1 LTLASLA
8 DENTTGAHAPH
19 DEGES
24 SKGNLNNEDSAGV
37 EGTESEEDE
46 LYGKEV
52 SDDDGLDDAAVARK
66 PRRKPKSATAGEK
79 SLRGMSLQ

>member
-1 LTLASLA
+1 MKTP
-8 DENTTGAHAPH
+8 HAPH

-37 EGTESEEDE
+37 EGTESEDNE

-52 SDDDGLDDAAVARK
+52 SDDDGLDDSAVA
-66 PRRKPKSATAGEK
+66 
-79 SLRGMSLQ
+79 